1 MKSSKIL
8 TLAVMASLLS
18 TPYAWAAQKTEAA
31 AAKAASAQ
39 TETVPHKKVKPAKA
53 AKVETKAKAVTST
66 ATEQSEKAVTTGAET
81 ATAAEPLP
89 ADSYSAAKLVSG
101 GPKTALA
108 DSYASLKPDEN
119 ALLVKDGA
127 DVTLSHGGITKSGA
141 STDVLGS
148 KFHGLNAAVL
158 AADGA
163 LAMDGCT
170 IRTEADGA
178 NAVFATGSKGTI
190 KLHDSNIRTTGT
202 NSRGLDATEGGSIT
216 ADNINVGTTG
226 VRSAALATEPEGA
239 SVTVSKSTLNTAGE
253 GSPLIYSKG
262 SIKLSEA
269 KGTAAASEIAVVE
282 GNNAIHLEYVDL
294 SGNGTHGVMLYQ
306 NKARDNGA
314 DGKALGRFSVKGSAL
329 RSLKEGPLFYVTNTA
344 ARIYS
349 EMTTMQYLGGT
360 LIRVEGG
367 QIGDAA
373 NNGGDLTFMA
383 NNQGLYGNV
392 SVDGASTIL
401 MDLQNGSHWSGAIN
415 TDRTAKKADVNLDAS
430 SSWSITADC
439 HLDAFTDGNPS
450 MTNVKGNGH
459 TIYYNAA
466 APANSWLG
474 GKTYELQNGGYL
486 KPNQ

>member
-31 AAKAASAQ
+31 AAKAAPAQ

-53 AKVETKAKAVTST
+53 AKVETKATAVEQPEKAAATVAEPST
-66 ATEQSEKAVTTGAET
+66 AAD
-81 ATAAEPLP
+81 PLP
-89 ADSYSAAKLVSG
+89 ADSYSAAKMVSG
-101 GPKTALA
+101 EKTALA

-119 ALLVKDGA
+119 ALLVKNGA

-306 NKARDNGA
+306 NKNRDNGT
-314 DGKALGRFSVKGSAL
+314 DGKGLGRLSVKGSAL

-367 QIGDAA
+367 QIGDMA

-430 SSWSITADC
+430 SSWSVTADC
-439 HLDAFTDGNPS
+439 YLDVFTDGTPS

-466 APANSWLG
+466 EAANSWLG

>member
-18 TPYAWAAQKTEAA
+18 TPYAWAAQKTQAA
-31 AAKAASAQ
+31 AAKTTAAQ
-39 TETVPHKKVKPAKA
+39 TETVTDKKAKPAKA
-53 AKVETKAKAVTST
+53 AKVEKKAKAAKTT
-66 ATEQSEKAVTTGAET
+66 AAEKQET
-81 ATAAEPLP
+81 ATAAATTATEPLP
-89 ADSYSAAKLVSG
+89 AENYTAAKLVSG
-101 GPKTALA
+101 GEKTTLA

-119 ALLVKDGA
+119 ALLVRDGA

-163 LAMDGCT
+163 LSMDGCT

-239 SVTVSKSTLNTAGE
+239 SVTVSKSTINTSGE

-262 SIKLSEA
+262 DIKLSEA

-306 NKARDNGA
+306 NKTRE
-314 DGKALGRFSVKGSAL
+314 DGQEKGRFSAKQSAL

-349 EMTTMQYLGGT
+349 ELTTMQYLGGE

-367 QIGDAA
+367 QVGDAA

-415 TDRTAKKADVNLDAS
+415 TDNKAKKADVNMDAS
-430 SSWSITADC
+430 SSWSLTADC
-439 HLDAFTDGNPS
+439 YLNAFTDGNTGL
-450 MTNVKGNGH
+450 TNLKGNGH

-466 APANSWLG
+466 DATNSWLG

-486 KPNQ
+486 KPNK

>member
-31 AAKAASAQ
+31 ATKTATAQ
-39 TETVPHKKVKPAKA
+39 TETVTHKKAKSAKA
-53 AKVETKAKAVTST
+53 AKVEKKAKAEKTAAAEKQEKIATT
-66 ATEQSEKAVTTGAET
+66 ATTAET
-81 ATAAEPLP
+81 TTAGEPLP
-89 ADSYSAAKLVSG
+89 AENYTAAKLVSG
-101 GPKTALA
+101 GPKTTLA

-119 ALLVKDGA
+119 ALLVRDGA

-163 LAMDGCT
+163 LSMDGCT

-190 KLHDSNIRTTGT
+190 KLHDSNIRTTGA

-226 VRSAALATEPEGA
+226 LRSAALATEPDGA
-239 SVTVSKSTLNTAGE
+239 SVTVSKSTINTSGE

-262 SIKLSEA
+262 DIKLSEA
-269 KGTAAASEIAVVE
+269 KGAAAASEIAVVE
-282 GNNAIHLEYVDL
+282 GDNAIHLEYVDL

-306 NKARDNGA
+306 NKTRE
-314 DGKALGRFSVKGSAL
+314 DGKDKGRFSAKQSAL

-349 EMTTMQYLGGT
+349 ELTTMQYLGGE

-367 QIGDAA
+367 QVGDAA
-373 NNGGDLTFMA
+373 NNGGDLAFMA

-392 SVDGASTIL
+392 SVDSASTIL
-401 MDLQNGSHWSGAIN
+401 LDLQNGSHWAGAIN
-415 TDRTAKKADVNLDAS
+415 TDNKAKKADVNLDAS
-430 SSWSITADC
+430 SSWSVSADC
-439 HLDAFTDGNPS
+439 YLNAFTDGNPS
-450 MTNVKGNGH
+450 LTNVKGNGH

-466 APANSWLG
+466 DAANSWLG

-486 KPNQ
+486 KPNK

>member
-31 AAKAASAQ
+31 AAKATTAQ
-39 TETVPHKKVKPAKA
+39 TETVTHKKAKPAKA
-53 AKVETKAKAVTST
+53 AKVEKKAKAVKAT
-66 ATEQSEKAVTTGAET
+66 AAEKQEKAAAATAET
-81 ATAAEPLP
+81 TTAAEPLP
-89 ADSYSAAKLVSG
+89 AENYTAAKLVSG
-101 GPKTALA
+101 GEKTTLA

-119 ALLVKDGA
+119 ALLVRDGA
-127 DVTLSHGGITKSGA
+127 DVTLSHSGITKSGA

-178 NAVFATGSKGTI
+178 NAVFATGSKGSI

-226 VRSAALATEPEGA
+226 VRSAALATEPDGA
-239 SVTVSKSTLNTAGE
+239 SVTVSKSTINTSGE

-262 SIKLSEA
+262 DIKLSEA
-269 KGTAAASEIAVVE
+269 KGAAAASEIAVVE
-282 GNNAIHLEYVDL
+282 GNNAIHLQYVDL

-306 NKARDNGA
+306 NKTRE
-314 DGKALGRFSVKGSAL
+314 DGQEKGRFSAKQSAL

-349 EMTTMQYLGGT
+349 ELTTMQYLGGE

-415 TDRTAKKADVNLDAS
+415 TDNKARKADVNLDAS
-430 SSWSITADC
+430 SSWSVTADC
-439 HLDAFTDGNPS
+439 YLNAFTDGNPS
-450 MTNVKGNGH
+450 LTNVKGNGH

-466 APANSWLG
+466 EATNSWLG

-486 KPNQ
+486 KPGK

>member
-1 MKSSKIL
+1 MKVGISMKNSKIL

-18 TPYAWAAQKTEAA
+18 APCAWAAQKTEAVTT
-31 AAKAASAQ
+31 KAAAQ
-39 TETVPHKKVKPAKA
+39 TETVSDKKAKPAKA
-53 AKVETKAKAVTST
+53 AKVEKKAKAVKAAT
-66 ATEQSEKAVTTGAET
+66 AEKQEKAAGEPTTAS
-81 ATAAEPLP
+81 EPLP
-89 ADSYSAAKLVSG
+89 AENYTAAKLVSG
-101 GPKTALA
+101 EGKTSLA

-119 ALLVKDGA
+119 ALLVKNGA
-127 DVTLSHGGITKSGA
+127 DVTLAHGGITKSGVT
-141 STDVLGS
+141 TDVLGS
-148 KFHGLNAAVL
+148 KFHGQNAAVL

-163 LAMDGCT
+163 LSMDGCT

-239 SVTVSKSTLNTAGE
+239 SVTVSKSTINTSGE

-262 SIKLSEA
+262 DIKLSEA
-269 KGTAAASEIAVVE
+269 KGAAAASEIAVVE

-306 NKARDNGA
+306 NKTRE
-314 DGKALGRFSVKGSAL
+314 DGQQKGRFSAKQSAL

-349 EMTTMQYLGGT
+349 ELTTMQYLGGE

-367 QIGDAA
+367 QIGDMA

-415 TDRTAKKADVNLDAS
+415 TDNRAKKADVNLDAS
-430 SSWSITADC
+430 SSWSVTADC
-439 HLDAFTDGNPS
+439 YLNVFTDGNPS
-450 MTNVKGNGH
+450 LTNLKGNGH

-466 APANSWLG
+466 DTANSWLG

-486 KPNQ
+486 KPNK

>member
-31 AAKAASAQ
+31 AAKAAPAQ

-53 AKVETKAKAVTST
+53 AKVETKAMAV
-66 ATEQSEKAVTTGAET
+66 EQPEKAVTTGAET

-89 ADSYSAAKLVSG
+89 ADSYSAAKMVSG
-101 GPKTALA
+101 EKTALA

-119 ALLVKDGA
+119 ALLVKNGA

-141 STDVLGS
+141 STDVLSS

-239 SVTVSKSTLNTAGE
+239 SVTVSKSTLNTSGE

-306 NKARDNGA
+306 NKTRDNGT
-314 DGKALGRFSVKGSAL
+314 DGKGLGRLSVKGSAL

-367 QIGDAA
+367 QIGDMA

-430 SSWSITADC
+430 SSWSVTADC
-439 HLDAFTDGNPS
+439 YLDVFTDGTPS

-466 APANSWLG
+466 EAANSWLG

>member
-31 AAKAASAQ
+31 AAKAAPAQ

-53 AKVETKAKAVTST
+53 AKVETKAMAV
-66 ATEQSEKAVTTGAET
+66 EQPEKAVTTGAET

-89 ADSYSAAKLVSG
+89 ADSYSAAKMVSG
-101 GPKTALA
+101 EKTALA

-119 ALLVKDGA
+119 ALLVKNRA

-239 SVTVSKSTLNTAGE
+239 SVTVSKSTINTSGE

-262 SIKLSEA
+262 DIKLSEA

-306 NKARDNGA
+306 NKTRE
-314 DGKALGRFSVKGSAL
+314 DGQEKGRFSAKQSAL

-349 EMTTMQYLGGT
+349 ELTTMQYLGGE

-367 QIGDAA
+367 QVGDAA

-392 SVDGASTIL
+392 YVDGASTIL

-415 TDRTAKKADVNLDAS
+415 TDNKAKKADVNMDAS
-430 SSWSITADC
+430 SSWSLTADC
-439 HLDAFTDGNPS
+439 YLNAFTDGNTGL
-450 MTNVKGNGH
+450 TNLKGNGH

-466 APANSWLG
+466 DATNSWLG

-486 KPNQ
+486 KPNK